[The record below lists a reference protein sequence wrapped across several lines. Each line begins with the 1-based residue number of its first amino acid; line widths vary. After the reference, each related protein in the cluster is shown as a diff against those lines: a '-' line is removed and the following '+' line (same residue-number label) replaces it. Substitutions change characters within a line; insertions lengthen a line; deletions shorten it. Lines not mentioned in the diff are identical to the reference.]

1 MIDVIVCTTETGE
14 TGINI
19 RKLRGTLPTIIDDLL
34 AIIGAVVQGTVEQ
47 LPEGVQENMSN
58 AIMKTLIEELESMD
72 INKEIRNAKDEEI
85 PTREDIEERLVKD
98 NLEKNMEKA
107 SKEISDSLLK
117 EAVNDIPNEKLMEAL
132 DVLKDLVN
140 KRSKE

>member
-14 TGINI
+14 TAINV
-19 RKLRGTLPTIIDDLL
+19 RKVRGNIPTIIDDLL
-34 AIIGAVVQGTVEQ
+34 SIIGSVVQAVAEQ

-72 INKEIRNAKDEEI
+72 INKEIRNAEDEEI

-117 EAVNDIPNEKLMEAL
+117 EAVNDIPDEKLMEAL
-132 DVLKDLVN
+132 DILKDLVN

>member
-14 TGINI
+14 TGINV
-19 RKLRGTLPTIIDDLL
+19 RKVRGNIPTIIDDLL
-34 AIIGAVVQGTVEQ
+34 SIIGSVVQAVAEQ

-58 AIMKTLIEELESMD
+58 TIMKTLIEELETMD
-72 INKEIRNAKDEEI
+72 INKEIRNAEDEEI

-117 EAVNDIPNEKLMEAL
+117 EGVNDIPNEKLMEAL

>member
-1 MIDVIVCTTETGE
+1 MIDVIVCTNEAGE
-14 TGINI
+14 SAINI
-19 RKLRGTLPTIIDDLL
+19 RKLRGNIPIIIDDLL
-34 AIIGAVVQGTVEQ
+34 SIIGSIVQLVVEQ

-58 AIMKTLIEELESMD
+58 AIMKILIEELESMD
-72 INKEIRNAKDEEI
+72 INKEIRNAEDEEI

>member
-1 MIDVIVCTTETGE
+1 MIDVIVCTNEAGE
-14 TGINI
+14 SAINI
-19 RKLRGTLPTIIDDLL
+19 RKLRGNIPIIIDDLL
-34 AIIGAVVQGTVEQ
+34 SIIGSIVQLVVEQ

-72 INKEIRNAKDEEI
+72 INKEIRNAEDEEI

>member
-1 MIDVIVCTTETGE
+1 MIDVIVCTNEAGE
-14 TGINI
+14 TAINV
-19 RKLRGTLPTIIDDLL
+19 RKVRGNIPTIIDDLL
-34 AIIGAVVQGTVEQ
+34 SIIGSVVQVVAEQ

-58 AIMKTLIEELESMD
+58 TIMKILIEELESMD
-72 INKEIRNAKDEEI
+72 INKEIRNAEDEEI

-117 EAVNDIPNEKLMEAL
+117 EIANDIPDEKLMEAL